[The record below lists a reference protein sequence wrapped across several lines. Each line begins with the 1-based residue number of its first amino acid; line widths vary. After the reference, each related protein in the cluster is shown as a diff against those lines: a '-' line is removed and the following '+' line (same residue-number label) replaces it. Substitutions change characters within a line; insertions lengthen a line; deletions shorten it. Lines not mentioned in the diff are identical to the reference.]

1 MRANLLSSLV
11 QSHAIFKQKN
21 DYKELAMN
29 IRIMLNLLH
38 TLEQQRQHERW
49 TRQQLQS
56 YQEESLHRF
65 RKNAYERSP
74 FYRRFHKGMTERPL
88 QELPVLTK
96 AMMMEHF
103 DELVTDRSLHLE
115 DIRAF
120 AAQREVGE
128 RFRNQYYVTAT
139 SGSSGHPGFFLFNEA
154 EWVSVLASFA
164 RGQEWSGVRINLT
177 RRQRMATVAS
187 ISPWHMSS
195 QVAATVKSWWR
206 PSLRLPASQ
215 PLSKTVAEL
224 NEWKPDVLISYAS
237 MAGVLAEE
245 QLAQRL
251 RIQPSVVYVASEVLT
266 SQIKTLVKEAW
277 GNEPYNQYAATETAG
292 IAAEHKS
299 CRRMHFFEDLVIT
312 EVVDEQY
319 RPVPP
324 GEYGAKILVTTLFS
338 RTQPLIRY
346 ELNDSIRVSTE
357 PHNCGLPFV
366 VLESVQ
372 GRIED
377 SLILPSLSGRNVI
390 IRPLVI
396 NRIMDI
402 VPVSGWQLIQQEDN
416 GLVLLLSG
424 ARNGLTDQA
433 LVDQIRS
440 SLAQEGA
447 QAPYVRI
454 QHVPEIPKTVSG
466 KAPLIKAYRPSS
478 AH

>member
-1 MRANLLSSLV
+1 
-11 QSHAIFKQKN
+11 
-21 DYKELAMN
+21 MN
-29 IRIMLNLLH
+29 IRILFNLLH
-38 TLEQQRQHERW
+38 TLEQQRQHEKW
-49 TRQQLQS
+49 TRQQLQA
-56 YQEESLHRF
+56 YQEESLSRL
-65 RKNAYERSP
+65 RKYAYEKSP
-74 FYRRFHKGMTERPL
+74 FYQDFHKSMTNRPL

-96 AMMMEHF
+96 AIMMENF
-103 DELVTDRSLHLE
+103 DELVTDRALHLE

-120 AAQREVGE
+120 AAQGEVGE

-139 SGSSGHPGFFLFNEA
+139 SGSSGHPGFFLFNDA

-224 NEWKPDVLISYAS
+224 NEWQPDVLISYAS

-245 QLAQRL
+245 QLAHRL
-251 RIQPSVVYVASEVLT
+251 RIHPSVVYVASEVLT
-266 SQIKTLVKEAW
+266 SQTKTLVKEAW

-292 IAAEHKS
+292 IAAEHKA

-346 ELNDSIRVSTE
+346 ELNDSIRVNTE
-357 PHNCGLPFV
+357 PHDCGLPFA

-372 GRIED
+372 GRVED
-377 SLILPSLSGRNVI
+377 NLTLPFLSGENVLV
-390 IRPLVI
+390 RPLVI

-402 VPVSGWQLIQQEDN
+402 VPVSGWQLIQQADN
-416 GLVLLLSG
+416 GLVLLIIG
-424 ARNGLTDQA
+424 APNRLNDQT
-433 LVDQIRS
+433 LVNQINN

-447 QAPYVRI
+447 LVPYIRI
-454 QHVPEIPKTVSG
+454 QHVPEIPKTASG
-466 KAPLIKAYRPSS
+466 KAPLIKAYRSS
-478 AH
+478 SVQ

>member
-1 MRANLLSSLV
+1 
-11 QSHAIFKQKN
+11 
-21 DYKELAMN
+21 
-29 IRIMLNLLH
+29 
-38 TLEQQRQHERW
+38 
-49 TRQQLQS
+49 
-56 YQEESLHRF
+56 
-65 RKNAYERSP
+65 
-74 FYRRFHKGMTERPL
+74 
-88 QELPVLTK
+88 
-96 AMMMEHF
+96 MMMEHF

-115 DIRAF
+115 DIRTF
-120 AAQREVGE
+120 AAQGAVGQ
-128 RFRNQYYVTAT
+128 RFRSQYYVTAT
-139 SGSSGHPGFFLFNEA
+139 SGSSGHPGFFLFNQA

-215 PLSKTVAEL
+215 PLSKTVVEL
-224 NEWKPDVLISYAS
+224 NEWQPDVLISYAS

-245 QLAQRL
+245 QLAHRL
-251 RIQPSVVYVASEVLT
+251 HIRPSVVYVASEVLT
-266 SQIKTLVKEAW
+266 SQTRKLVKEAW

-292 IAAEHKS
+292 IAAEHKA

-357 PHNCGLPFV
+357 PHNCGLPFT

-377 SLILPSLSGRNVI
+377 SLLLPSISGGNVL

-402 VPVSGWQLIQQEDN
+402 VPVSGWQLIQQADD
-416 GLVLLLSG
+416 GLVLLITG
-424 ARNGLTDQA
+424 ARNGLNDQT
-433 LVDQIRS
+433 LVHQIKS

-447 QAPYVRI
+447 LLPYMRI
-454 QHVPEIPKTVSG
+454 QHVHEIPKTASG
-466 KAPLIKAYRPSS
+466 KAPLIKAYRSS
-478 AH
+478 SVQ